1 MKKVDKIDKKV
12 LVYITNLCYAI
23 SSKIDNREGGKMRKK
38 LERLAQEILV
48 DNDMLNQ
55 LPVNLLEIARSNNIE
70 VYYTDL
76 PDDVSGAIK
85 YDKEKSTFKIVIKA
99 SLPRVRQRFT
109 LAHELAHYFLE
120 KELLQNFELHI
131 DTLYRKDSES
141 ETNIDYLAGALLMD
155 KDLLQDL
162 YEINP
167 SISDLAKVF
176 VVSESALRVRLS
188 VLGII

>member
-1 MKKVDKIDKKV
+1 MELKGNENK
-12 LVYITNLCYAI
+12 
-23 SSKIDNREGGKMRKK
+23 EGGRMKKK

-70 VYYTDL
+70 VYYTEL

-85 YDKEKSTFKIVIKA
+85 YDKESNNFKIVVKN
-99 SLPRVRQRFT
+99 SLSIVRQRFT
-109 LAHELAHYFLE
+109 LAHELAHFFLQ
-120 KELLQNFELHI
+120 KELLQNSELHI

-141 ETNIDYLAGALLMD
+141 ETNIDYLAGALLMN

-167 SISDLAKVF
+167 SISSLAKVF
-176 VVSESALRVRLS
+176 AVSESALRVRLS
-188 VLGII
+188 VLGIN